1 MPLLALIKPAVP
13 AVRARGLARAAGDRR
28 RQRLRCCACLSCA
41 CRPIVLCFTVV
52 AQHSDAGCCW
62 HQCWLLTAGLR
73 WCKCMCIVDNFIVML
88 VTIVTQHS
96 SLFMPG
102 FIHKICGGEL

>member
-1 MPLLALIKPAVP
+1 
-13 AVRARGLARAAGDRR
+13 
-28 RQRLRCCACLSCA
+28 
-41 CRPIVLCFTVV
+41 V

-62 HQCWLLTAGLR
+62 HQSWLLAAGLR
-73 WCKCMCIVDNFIVML
+73 WCMCIVDSFIVML

-96 SLFMPG
+96 SLFMPC

>member
-1 MPLLALIKPAVP
+1 VLLRLLLVRLPADCLVLHSCGATFRCWLLLA
-13 AVRARGLARAAGDRR
+13 
-28 RQRLRCCACLSCA
+28 
-41 CRPIVLCFTVV
+41 
-52 AQHSDAGCCW
+52 
-62 HQCWLLTAGLR
+62 QCWLLTAGLR
-73 WCKCMCIVDNFIVML
+73 WCMCIVDNFIVML